1 MAQVKGGAT
10 MSGSTVHNAHAKAVL
25 KERSRRSL
33 SQKNILAFVSDM
45 EQWHLR
51 RYSVPQRRCRMVLG
65 RVGRCLAYSVSTKKF
80 PPRSWGRSDLRKEWS
95 VLQEYLRNWD
105 NGTKHEK

>member
-1 MAQVKGGAT
+1 
-10 MSGSTVHNAHAKAVL
+10 MSGSDVAALKGIAK
-25 KERSRRSL
+25 KERSRRTL

-51 RYSVPQRRCRMVLG
+51 RYSVPQRRCRLVLG
-65 RVGRCLAYSVSTKKF
+65 RVGRCLAYSVSTERF
-80 PPRSWGRSDLRKEWS
+80 PPRSWGWSDLRKEWS

-105 NGTKHEK
+105 KGAGHGE

>member
-1 MAQVKGGAT
+1 MSQVKGGFT
-10 MSGSTVHNAHAKAVL
+10 MSGSYVAALKGIAK
-25 KERSRRSL
+25 KERSRRTL
-33 SQKNILAFVSDM
+33 SQKSILAFVSDM